1 MRSLSESSTEEKKVQ
16 LYSCTQF
23 QCFIVV
29 DVFDDNVKHSTV
41 VFVVLLSVVLYVVV
55 SGVLLLIIVLD
66 VVQFITVLLKCSF
79 WFCFLSLGCG

>member
-1 MRSLSESSTEEKKVQ
+1 M
-16 LYSCTQF
+16 
-23 QCFIVV
+23 
-29 DVFDDNVKHSTV
+29 
-41 VFVVLLSVVLYVVV
+41 FVVLLSVVLYVVV